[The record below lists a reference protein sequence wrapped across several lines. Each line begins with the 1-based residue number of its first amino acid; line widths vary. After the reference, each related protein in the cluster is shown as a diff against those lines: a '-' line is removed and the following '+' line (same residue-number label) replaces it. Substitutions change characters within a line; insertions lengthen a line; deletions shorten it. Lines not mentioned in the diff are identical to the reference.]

1 MAKQSQVAVFDVI
14 ESPTAVTPSL
24 LDRRRGDE
32 WTAGRHRRVIGI
44 PCRILN
50 DGPEPKPRIAAND
63 NEAQISWPLAKA
75 LRADCEPWLLA
86 IAAGWRRI
94 DELAN
99 SGDLRGTALGDT
111 AFQVDQR
118 TWVRP
123 DGVIIYKGP
132 RTLTGGD
139 PQPIPAM
146 MTAGGAV
153 RRVPEKWNGDA
164 PLHMRIDASRMLT
177 RVHAALGPLLQPA
190 EDAVV
195 SSWTLEAIGRRE
207 GYGDKTRA
215 CAVGKAIV
223 YRGLAALGEI
233 FSSAKHRR
241 ALKELGVVASV

>member
-1 MAKQSQVAVFDVI
+1 MAKQSQVPVFDVI
-14 ESPTAVTPSL
+14 ESPTTVTPSL
-24 LDRRRGDE
+24 LDRRRGDG
-32 WTAGRHRRVIGI
+32 WSAGRARRVIGI

-63 NEAQISWPLAKA
+63 NDAHISWPLAKA
-75 LRADCEPWLLA
+75 LRADGEPWLLA

-99 SGDLRGTALGDT
+99 SGELRGTALGDT

-118 TWVRP
+118 IWVRP
-123 DGVIIYKGP
+123 DGAIIYKGA

-146 MTAGGAV
+146 MTAGAAV

-164 PLHMRIDASRMLT
+164 PLHARIDASRML
-177 RVHAALGPLLQPA
+177 VHIHTALGPLLQPT

-207 GYGDKTRA
+207 GYTDKPRA
-215 CAVGKAIV
+215 CAVGKALV
-223 YRGLAALGEI
+223 YRGLAALGDI
-233 FSSAKHRR
+233 FTGAKHRR
-241 ALKELGVVASV
+241 ALKELGVLSV